1 MISTRRSFSNTLVI
15 AAVAVLGMSACTS
28 DPSAKRVAQDL
39 VRTQTQNFP
48 EIRDCM
54 LGVIDDYDLNG
65 LGDDALSE
73 TPDVSKP
80 ALDELKK
87 FEADLVTCDPE
98 GVTRP
103 EGAEGSGPPT
113 STP

>member
-1 MISTRRSFSNTLVI
+1 MISTRRSFVNTFAI
-15 AAVAVLGMSACTS
+15 AAIGVLGMSACTS
-28 DPSAKRVAQDL
+28 DPSAKRVAEDL

-48 EIRDCM
+48 DIRDCM

-65 LGDDALSE
+65 LGEDAISE
-73 TPDVSKP
+73 TPGVSKP

-87 FEADLVTCDPE
+87 FEADLVKCDPE

-103 EGAEGSGPPT
+103 ENAEGSRPPT